1 MPIQTEEFDPT
12 RYLKTDE
19 AIAAYLQDAVESG
32 DPRVVAA
39 CLGDVARAKGMTD
52 LARETGLSRESLYR
66 SLSGQGNPELATL
79 MKVIEAMG
87 LQLRFEPKHSDAA

>member
-1 MPIQTEEFDPT
+1 METEEFDPT

-79 MKVIEAMG
+79 MKVIQAMG
-87 LQLRFEPKHSDAA
+87 LQLRFEPRHSDAA